1 MDTTRLNDNHRRVL
15 ATALLIIE
23 NSILDFEQLL
33 MHRTEKIMQKIEYES
48 DLTDDQIQR
57 YLTIISEMKLS
68 IRQLSEKYNL
78 KPSVISFSQ
87 VLNAKKSSLW
97 QILSDTTSRRL
108 RRYGAFPQDL
118 APEIDSDIDK
128 MLRLAE
134 QI

>member
-33 MHRTEKIMQKIEYES
+33 THRTEKIMQKIEYES

-68 IRQLSEKYNL
+68 IRQLSEKYDL